1 MWPIKSSQG
10 RPGHDRRD
18 ESGRRVEAGFTE
30 ASLRVLADNHPSRRF
45 GESRGWCQDG
55 TAKPWSYGD
64 GGSVMEVRY
73 VKPLTS
79 LPG

>member
-30 ASLRVLADNHPSRRF
+30 ASLRVLADNHPSTAVRQIARMVPGRNGQAVELRR
-45 GESRGWCQDG
+45 R
-55 TAKPWSYGD
+55 
-64 GGSVMEVRY
+64 GSVMEVRY

>member
-1 MWPIKSSQG
+1 MGPIKSSQG
-10 RPGHDRRD
+10 RPDVTAVTTPD
-18 ESGRRVEAGFTE
+18 GR
-30 ASLRVLADNHPSRRF
+30 
-45 GESRGWCQDG
+45 
-55 TAKPWSYGD
+55 AKPWSYGD

>member
-10 RPGHDRRD
+10 RRPH
-18 ESGRRVEAGFTE
+18 
-30 ASLRVLADNHPSRRF
+30 
-45 GESRGWCQDG
+45 G

-73 VKPLTS
+73 VKALTS